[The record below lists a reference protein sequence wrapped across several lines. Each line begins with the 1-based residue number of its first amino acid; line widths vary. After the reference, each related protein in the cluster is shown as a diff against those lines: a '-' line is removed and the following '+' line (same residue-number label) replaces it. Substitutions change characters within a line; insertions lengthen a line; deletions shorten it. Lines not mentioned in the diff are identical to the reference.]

1 MIKIIDGYGFE
12 QDDLQFTL
20 YAFGTRQKAS
30 CFGRTAADGEMVEYK
45 DTLGYYSSV
54 QSMCE
59 SCLKHAVK
67 ARADRDQIDS
77 ISEYVSAMKEIASD
91 IREAI
96 GTYTFS

>member
-12 QDDLQFTL
+12 QDDMQFTL
-20 YAFGTRQKAS
+20 YAVGKRQKTS
-30 CFGRTAADGEMVEYK
+30 CFGRTAVDGEMIEYK
-45 DTLGYYSSV
+45 DTLGYYSSI

-59 SCLKHAVK
+59 ACLKHAVK

-77 ISEYVSAMKEIASD
+77 IGEYVAAMKEIASD

-96 GTYTFS
+96 GAYTF

>member
-30 CFGRTAADGEMVEYK
+30 CFGRTVKDGEMVEYK
-45 DTLGYYSSV
+45 DTLGYYSSI

-59 SCLKHAVK
+59 ACLKHAVK
-67 ARADRDQIDS
+67 ERADRDQIDS
-77 ISEYVSAMKEIASD
+77 ISEYVAAMKEIASD
-91 IREAI
+91 ILEAI
-96 GTYTFS
+96 GTYKF